1 MLNSGCFSIA
11 EVSVASMPL
20 WCEQRSDVRSTRR
33 CISHKQIGKLGHN
46 ADFEV
51 IYFDTHACAYA
62 IWQASRSPAA
72 LSTVKRILKCGAA
85 AFRPHRVSALR
96 SFSSELAIDMG
107 AGPDAADTSAPA
119 SSG

>member
-72 LSTVKRILKCGAA
+72 LINGETHTQVRRRGFSTTPRQRAALVLKRA
-85 AFRPHRVSALR
+85 RN
-96 SFSSELAIDMG
+96 
-107 AGPDAADTSAPA
+107 
-119 SSG
+119 